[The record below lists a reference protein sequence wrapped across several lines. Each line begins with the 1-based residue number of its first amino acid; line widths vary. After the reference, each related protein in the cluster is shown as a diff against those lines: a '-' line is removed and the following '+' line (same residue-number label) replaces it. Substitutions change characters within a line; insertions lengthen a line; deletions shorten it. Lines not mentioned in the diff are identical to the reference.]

1 MSKNA
6 APTPTPETAG
16 TAPAPVATEPPPPVA
31 KAAKAAK
38 APKKLKP
45 RVAEALPAPA
55 GGTGAATAAPA
66 AGKAGKT
73 AKVTKAAKEK
83 KVAVPKEKLVR
94 DSFTFPATD
103 YARIGAL
110 KQRVLKT
117 GREVKKSEI
126 LRAALAA
133 LAALPDADLLQ
144 TLDGIDRLKPGRPAA

>member
-73 AKVTKAAKEK
+73 PKAAKEK